1 MSNDDKFK
9 KNIERWKAALNLN
22 EGWSTAA
29 FFPRRDFKVIKLIVN
44 CLYSWQIFEV
54 ESRTS
59 GSSSVLQIA
68 KTCFKD
74 FPRQTFI
81 FFPSA
86 PLFVFIYLLHFLS
99 ESTLDMCEWYW
110 KRVWN
115 QTDCFFCFPIPFH
128 RSSHSLFHMNIN
140 ILPLFRSRVP
150 FSRSGGN
157 SQVEYKN
164 YLSYAHFLSSS
175 MGKRA
180 HCHNKVIFFFSGKH
194 RAMCVEILHAQENYE
209 ER

>member
-1 MSNDDKFK
+1 MIHCRF
-9 KNIERWKAALNLN
+9 
-22 EGWSTAA
+22 
-29 FFPRRDFKVIKLIVN
+29 FFPDATLKPSSLSLIANTRDTFRSRIEHFRIKRR
-44 CLYSWQIFEV
+44 
-54 ESRTS
+54 
-59 GSSSVLQIA
+59 LQIA

-81 FFPSA
+81 PFPSE

-99 ESTLDMCEWYW
+99 KSTLDMCEWYW
-110 KRVWN
+110 ERVWN

-150 FSRSGGN
+150 FKGV
-157 SQVEYKN
+157 VEIHKWN
-164 YLSYAHFLSSS
+164 IKIICLTHISFHLQWEKGRTAII
-175 MGKRA
+175 KW
-180 HCHNKVIFFFSGKH
+180 FFSRGKH